1 MKLLHVIATTNPESG
16 GPIEALLRISEVLI
30 RDGHE
35 IEVASLEMEQ
45 EAAKR
50 KFPFPVIG
58 LGSGVGRYRYNPRLT
73 SWLNRHSG
81 RFDAVILHGL
91 WNYSS
96 VGSWR
101 ALRHKNT
108 PYYIFAHGM
117 MDPWFREKY
126 PLKHFLKQ
134 VFWWTAEGRVLR
146 DAVGVLFTCEEERV
160 RASHVFR
167 GHPYKEQV
175 VLFGTSDPQGD
186 PNKEKG
192 AFVSAFPALR
202 DKRYLLYLS
211 RIHPKKGCDLLIRAF
226 AECSA
231 QLPINLD
238 LVVAGPDQ
246 VGWIPELQALARKL
260 EIADRIH
267 WPGMLT
273 GELKW
278 GAFRLAEALILPSH
292 QENFG
297 FVVAEA
303 MACSTPVLISDKV
316 NIWREIVESRAGL
329 VEPDTFEGTRNLIRR
344 FCALSFEQR
353 TAMKRAARQ
362 GFLRHFVIE
371 EATRGFE
378 RAIGLPTSSIHV
390 DHLQQL

>member
-1 MKLLHVIATTNPESG
+1 MSFTFPNST
-16 GPIEALLRISEVLI
+16 RIS
-30 RDGHE
+30 
-35 IEVASLEMEQ
+35 
-45 EAAKR
+45 
-50 KFPFPVIG
+50 
-58 LGSGVGRYRYNPRLT
+58 VGRDQILNLIEILLDPLVLVFSQWAVAFWIEGHLTPKDVILSLIVFSLTFPGTTRLT
-73 SWLNRHSG
+73 MP
-81 RFDAVILHGL
+81 A
-91 WNYSS
+91 
-96 VGSWR
+96 WR

-186 PNKEKG
+186 PNKEKA

-278 GAFRLAEALILPSH
+278 GAFRSAEALEVI
-292 QENFG
+292 
-297 FVVAEA
+297 
-303 MACSTPVLISDKV
+303 D
-316 NIWREIVESRAGL
+316 IV
-329 VEPDTFEGTRNLIRR
+329 DTVW
-344 FCALSFEQR
+344 
-353 TAMKRAARQ
+353 K
-362 GFLRHFVIE
+362 
-371 EATRGFE
+371 
-378 RAIGLPTSSIHV
+378 
-390 DHLQQL
+390 